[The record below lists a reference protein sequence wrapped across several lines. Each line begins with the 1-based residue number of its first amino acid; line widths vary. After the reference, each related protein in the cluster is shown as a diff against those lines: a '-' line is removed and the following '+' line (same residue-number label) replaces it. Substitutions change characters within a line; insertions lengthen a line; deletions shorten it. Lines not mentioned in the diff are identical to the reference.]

1 MINLYRESPL
11 TFYYQYIAKAQP
23 TNEVIT
29 CYGDAGSVVHEVLSK
44 YINDRNINI
53 DEVFDKYWYVKYK
66 LDKSIGLNNQIMN
79 YEDYKQSVKNGIE
92 FLDSLNNDYKLISE
106 SKITIPFID
115 NDFMKVNITG
125 IIDLQII
132 SDTEYKLL
140 DWKTTMNDNDDNGN
154 IKNQLFHYAY
164 LVFKNY
170 RKIPN
175 EVIIKYL
182 RSGKTTS
189 IKIDEK
195 DIFAYQN
202 YLRKLAN
209 EIFEK
214 GEDINNYEI
223 GNIDSPFNMY
233 HDLCYEEKMRRES
246 ELITIPIVLQ
256 GNYFYITKKLSDK
269 LNKYLDDIFSFEEKD
284 SYFIQKYSDWDGMN
298 HLYNKKLQRLG
309 IGFFERFKEVMK
321 EYGKKYNKRIEFEI
335 TDKRN
340 KLNKYENIFPDK
352 INGIELR
359 DYQLEAVEEF
369 LKHKLGILQIGT
381 GGGKT
386 EIAIE
391 LIRRLGLKTLF
402 ITHKKELLNQTKK
415 RIENGLG
422 INCGVIAS
430 GEIKPELVT
439 IATIQSL
446 NKYKERL
453 LPYFHT
459 IQFVI
464 IDECH
469 IIAARTFQKVLRC
482 LSDTHYRLGIS
493 ATAFRDDGR
502 DMLIEEGVGIIIYDL
517 NAFKLAEKGYVLK
530 PKVIFYHTPSSGIEG
545 STYSE
550 DYDMNIIHNKER
562 NELIYN
568 IVNENKGKK
577 ILILTKQIEHGKE
590 LQSNIENSFHLYGG
604 LNKNIREEGYKKF
617 LDGDIKVMIA
627 TLSIASEGLDIPDLD
642 IIINAGANYGDVKSI
657 QIIGR
662 VMRKIEGKKDAM
674 YIDFLDNGRYCK
686 KHSRARYNLFKRMGY
701 EVSVYENS
709 YI

>member
-11 TFYYQYIAKAQP
+11 TFYYQYIAKVQP
-23 TNEVIT
+23 TNKVVT
-29 CYGDAGSVVHEVLSK
+29 CYGDAGSVVHEVLNK
-44 YINDRNINI
+44 YINDKNI
-53 DEVFDKYWYVKYK
+53 DIDEIFDKYWYIKYK
-66 LDKSIGLNNQIMN
+66 LDKNVGLNNQVMN
-79 YEDYKQSVKNGIE
+79 YDDYKQAVRNGIE
-92 FLDSLNNDYKLISE
+92 FLNSLGNDCKLISE

-115 NDFMKVNITG
+115 NSYMKVNVTG
-125 IIDLQII
+125 VIDLQII
-132 SDTEYKLL
+132 SDNEYKLL
-140 DWKTTMNDNDDNGN
+140 DWKTTMNDNDDNSE
-154 IKNQLFHYAY
+154 IKNQLLHYAY

-170 RKIPN
+170 RRIPD
-175 EVIIKYL
+175 EIIIKYL
-182 RSGKTTS
+182 RSGKTIS

-195 DIFAYQN
+195 DIFAYQD
-202 YLRKLAN
+202 YLRKLVD

-214 GEDINNYEI
+214 GENIDNYEI
-223 GNIDSPFNMY
+223 GNIDSPFNIY
-233 HDLCYEEKMRRES
+233 CNLCYEEKMRREAK
-246 ELITIPIVLQ
+246 LITIPITLQ
-256 GNYFYITKKLSDK
+256 GNYFYITKKLSNK

-284 SYFIQKYSDWDGMN
+284 SYFIQKHSDWDGIN
-298 HLYNKKLQRLG
+298 HLYYINRQRLG
-309 IGFFERFKEVMK
+309 IGFFERFQEIMK

-340 KLNKYENIFPDK
+340 ELNRYDNMFPDK

-369 LKHKLGILQIGT
+369 LKHKVGILQIGT

-422 INCGVIAS
+422 IKCGVIAS
-430 GEIKPELVT
+430 GEINSDIVT

-446 NKYKERL
+446 NRYKERL
-453 LPYFHT
+453 SFYFQT
-459 IQFVI
+459 VQFVI
-464 IDECH
+464 VDECH

-502 DMLIEEGVGIIIYDL
+502 DMLIEEGAGRIIYDL
-517 NAFKLAEKGYVLK
+517 NASKLAEKGYVLK
-530 PKVIFYHTPSSGIEG
+530 PKVIFYHTSSSMIEG

-550 DYDMNIIHNKER
+550 DYDMNVVNNEER
-562 NELIYN
+562 NELIYK
-568 IVNENKGKK
+568 IVDENKDKK
-577 ILILTKQIEHGKE
+577 ILILTKQIEHGKK
-590 LQSNIENSFHLYGG
+590 LQTNIEHVFHLYGG
-604 LNKNIREEGYKKF
+604 LSKSIREEGYKKF

-674 YIDFLDNGRYCK
+674 YIDFLDNGKYCK
-686 KHSRARYNLFKRMGY
+686 KHSRARFNLFKKMGY
-701 EVSVYENS
+701 EVSVYMDS
-709 YI
+709 